1 MEYERLSD
9 GSTVNVLSELELMG
23 EEDIWTQLLKL
34 SEDTLIV
41 PEHVELEVLVVIV
54 VVSIASENVTVML
67 SVIATE
73 LWLSA
78 VVETEDTVGAV
89 VSVVVE
95 FVLSLVLV
103 CSSFSP
109 QEIMV
114 RLKMDMRI
122 ICKILFIFFLTT
134 KSKILIVGM
143 LVD

>member
-1 MEYERLSD
+1 
-9 GSTVNVLSELELMG
+9 
-23 EEDIWTQLLKL
+23 L

-89 VSVVVE
+89 VSTMNVVIVSI
-95 FVLSLVLV
+95 L
-103 CSSFSP
+103 
-109 QEIMV
+109 
-114 RLKMDMRI
+114 LK
-122 ICKILFIFFLTT
+122 
-134 KSKILIVGM
+134 
-143 LVD
+143 